1 MHHFVIASHNE
12 VAATS
17 EVRNGTGG
25 DPIGAFTG
33 DEFRSCLMQ
42 VTAARLSRVKASASE
57 AASRKARELI
67 SAGVDLISLATGE
80 PDFDTPD
87 HVIEAAIA
95 TKFERD
101 NNIQYAPNEILASS
115 GAKNVVFLA
124 LMASLDAGDEVIVP
138 APHWVSFTDMTVL
151 VGGTPV
157 VVSCSHNNGYKLDA
171 ESLEKAITPRTKW
184 LLLNTP
190 NNPTGAIYSRE
201 EHEALAEVVRRHPR
215 LHVMTDEIY
224 EHIIFDGLKF
234 HSFAAVAPDLKSRT
248 LTINGVS
255 KAYAMTGWR
264 TGFAGGPA
272 ELIES
277 MRRVQSQSLGSSSS
291 ISQAAAAAALTGPQE
306 FLLERSAAFQARR
319 DRVIAMLNWVPGL
332 SCSRPQ
338 GAFYLFVGCA
348 DLLGRR
354 TPDGKVLA
362 ADTDVA
368 EFLVEYAKV
377 MVVNGG
383 AYGLSPHFR
392 ISIATS
398 LDRLEE
404 ACRRITSAISA
415 LR

>member
-1 MHHFVIASHNE
+1 
-12 VAATS
+12 
-17 EVRNGTGG
+17 
-25 DPIGAFTG
+25 
-33 DEFRSCLMQ
+33 MQ

-95 TKFERD
+95 AMRGGQTRYTSSDGTVQLKRAIATKFVRD
-101 NNIQYAPNEILASS
+101 NNIEYAPNEILASS

-138 APHWVSFTDMTVL
+138 APHWVSYTDMTVL

-184 LLLNTP
+184 LLLNSP
-190 NNPTGAIYSRE
+190 NNPTGAICSKE
-201 EHEALAEVVRRHPR
+201 ELEALAEVVRRHPR

-234 HSFAAVAPDLKSRT
+234 HSFAAIAPDLKSRT

-264 TGFAGGPA
+264 TGFAGGPV

-319 DRVIAMLNWVPGL
+319 DRVISMLNWVPGL

-398 LDRLEE
+398 LERLEE